1 MPRMMFVLVRD
12 ASKSWYRVIYGQFDN
27 EPQVNEIV
35 ERDLFTGTKTWFV
48 VKVYDLETQQRLEA
62 LATLMGFKAIQQILD
77 FDAV

>member
-12 ASKSWYRVIYGQFDN
+12 ASKSWYRVVHCQFDN

-35 ERDLFTGTKTWFV
+35 ERDLLTGAKTWFV

-77 FDAV
+77 FDAE